1 MRLVHQ
7 GFILIVFVLC
17 LGVCSAPI
25 HAQDSF
31 DSTYV
36 KTAQPGKNMPEG
48 YHSLKAGTIAGQVLL
63 GASLGGLG
71 GVLGGLA
78 ATRIL
83 QCSGNWCEFGEFFI
97 GASIGYT
104 FGSALGV
111 YAVGNNSIRKAS
123 YPAVLLGDVIGFGL
137 GLYVLDSLADGA
149 SGFQKYFIGASTF
162 GLPLLGAILAYSLSQ
177 KPRIQNQSSLLN
189 VSGGNLTLATPSVSG
204 MDSSPLLQN
213 QFITGISIINLG
225 F

>member
-1 MRLVHQ
+1 MRHVHQ
-7 GFILIVFVLC
+7 GVILIVFVLC
-17 LGVCSAPI
+17 LGLWSAPI
-25 HAQDSF
+25 YAQDSF

-36 KTAQPGKNMPEG
+36 KTVEPDKTITAGD
-48 YHSLKAGTIAGQVLL
+48 HSLKTGTIAGQVLL
-63 GASLGGLG
+63 GATLGGAG

-78 ATRIL
+78 ATGIL
-83 QCSGNWCEFGEFFI
+83 RCSGKWCAIGEFFI

-149 SGFQKYFIGASTF
+149 SGFQKYLIGASVF
-162 GLPLLGAILAYSLSQ
+162 GLPLLGAIVAYSFSQ
-177 KPRIQNQSSLLN
+177 KPRNHQASLLN
-189 VSGGNLTLATPSVSG
+189 VSGGDLTLTMPSVSG
-204 MDSSPLLQN
+204 IASSPLLKK
-213 QFITGISIINLG
+213 QFIPGVSILNLG